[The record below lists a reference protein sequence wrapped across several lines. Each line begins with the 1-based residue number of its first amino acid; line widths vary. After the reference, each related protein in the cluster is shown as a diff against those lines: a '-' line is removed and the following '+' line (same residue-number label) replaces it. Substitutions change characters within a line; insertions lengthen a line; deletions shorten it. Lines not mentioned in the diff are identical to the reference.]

1 MLESVFF
8 GQLAWTLFTWGLLIL
23 AIYLAFK
30 YALKIYRGGTSNE
43 EVLTTIKANRFHLAM
58 IVVVLGSTILVTA
71 LEPLVRPRN
80 TLDNPAQPAREY
92 REDRLKEFI
101 PEIKEP
107 KVDTE
112 AAIQESRAD
121 REQTLEDIKEQFK
134 SLPDAP

>member
-1 MLESVFF
+1 MFESVFF
-8 GQLAWTLFTWGLLIL
+8 GQLAWTLFSWGLLIF

-30 YALKIYRGGTSNE
+30 YVLKIYRGGTSNE
-43 EVLTTIKANRFHLAM
+43 AVLMTIKANKFHLAM
-58 IVVVLGSTILVTA
+58 IIVVLGSSVLVTA

-92 REDRLKEFI
+92 REDRLKEFV

-112 AAIQESRAD
+112 AAVQESRSD

>member
-8 GQLAWTLFTWGLLIL
+8 GQLAWTLFSWGLVAL
-23 AIYLAFK
+23 AILLMTK
-30 YALKIYRGGTSNE
+30 YVLKLHRGGTSNS
-43 EVLTTIKANRFHLAM
+43 EVMTTIKANKFHLTM
-58 IVVVLGSTILVTA
+58 IIVVIGASLLVTA

-92 REDRLKEFI
+92 REERLKESV
-101 PEIKEP
+101 PEIREP

-121 REQTLEDIKEQFK
+121 REQTLEDIKKGFND
-134 SLPDAP
+134 LPDAP

>member
-8 GQLAWTLFTWGLLIL
+8 GQLAWTLFNGILVIL
-23 AIYLAFK
+23 AIYLTVKFG
-30 YALKIYRGGTSNE
+30 LKLYRGGTSSE
-43 EVLTTIKANRFHLAM
+43 ELSQTVLTHKRYLVM
-58 IVVVLGSTILVTA
+58 IIAVLGLMVMVSA

-80 TLDNPAQPAREY
+80 VLDNPAQPAREY
-92 REDRLKEFI
+92 REDRLKEFV

-112 AAIQESRAD
+112 AAVQESRVD